1 MKKLLLSMLMT
12 AFVVGAASTAIAIP
26 TDLALD
32 FRSTAWSSANE
43 EHQYPVGNTSAFAW
57 EITSTD
63 GTLPPSKNIQY
74 LYQDSIDGLGI
85 LNGSQDDE
93 IDNLEWLQIVFT
105 NPTAYT
111 GFWITDLF
119 KANDGVTGE
128 GGQAFLFTSEVSQ
141 NSYNPDYHRVFF
153 TGVEELGSSNGE
165 LYVDFGQEPGLS
177 EELVLYEVWF
187 LVDDHFIQDANK
199 NWTLNTNPRANNEY
213 SVAGFTAAPVPEPAT
228 MLLLGAGLIGL
239 AAVVRKKRMK

>member
-12 AFVVGAASTAIAIP
+12 AFVVGVASTAIAIP

-32 FRSTAWSSANE
+32 FRSSDWSDSNGK
-43 EHQYPVGNTSAFAW
+43 HVWTVGNTTAYAW
-57 EITSTD
+57 EIDAWS
-63 GTLPPSKNIQY
+63 GALLPSKISQN
-74 LYQDSIDGLGI
+74 LYQDVVDGLGI
-85 LNGSQDDE
+85 LKGTQNDE

-141 NSYNPDYHRVFF
+141 NSYNPNYHRVFF

-165 LYVDFGQEPGLS
+165 LYVDFGQESGLS
-177 EELVLYEVWF
+177 EELL
-187 LVDDHFIQDANK
+187 
-199 NWTLNTNPRANNEY
+199 
-213 SVAGFTAAPVPEPAT
+213 S
-228 MLLLGAGLIGL
+228 LIHI
-239 AAVVRKKRMK
+239 